1 MGISSATF
9 YKWRAKYGGMD
20 TSMMARLKAGGRER
34 PAKEDVCR
42 GAAQGRDP
50 ERGPH
55 KKVVR
60 PSRRRE
66 MARRVVTERGISVRL
81 ACQIFTVSETCYRY
95 EAKKNAENAQ
105 IANWLLRLTD
115 NHRNWGFGLC
125 YLYLRNVKG
134 FKWNHK
140 RIYRIYK
147 ELELNLR
154 IKPRKRLNREKP
166 EPLAVPESIN
176 EVWSMDFMHD
186 QLSDGRCFRLL
197 NVIDDYNRE
206 ALGIEVD
213 FSLPSERV
221 IRALKQII
229 EWRGRPN
236 SIRCDN
242 GPENI
247 SAAIQ
252 TWAEQSG
259 IAFQYIQPGKPQQNA
274 YIERFNR
281 TVRYEWLS
289 QYYWQDLDEV
299 RDFATQWVW
308 HYNHDRPNMA
318 LGGYTPKQRLAMAA

>member
-1 MGISSATF
+1 
-9 YKWRAKYGGMD
+9 
-20 TSMMARLKAGGRER
+20 
-34 PAKEDVCR
+34 
-42 GAAQGRDP
+42 
-50 ERGPH
+50 
-55 KKVVR
+55 
-60 PSRRRE
+60 

-95 EAKKNAENAQ
+95 EAKRNAQNEQ

-134 FKWNHK
+134 FTWNHK

-166 EPLAVPESIN
+166 EPLTVPEEIN
-176 EVWSMDFMHD
+176 QVWSMDFMHD
-186 QLSDGRCFRLL
+186 QLSDGRTLRVL

-206 ALGIEVD
+206 ALGMEID

-221 IRALKQII
+221 VRALKQII

-236 SIRCDN
+236 VIRCDN

-252 TWAEQSG
+252 TWAEQCG
-259 IAFQYIQPGKPQQNA
+259 ITFQYIQPGKPQQNA

-299 RDFATQWVW
+299 RDFATQWMW

-318 LGGYTPKQRLAMAA
+318 LGGFTPKQRLAMAA